1 MHRYPPVVTKLAV
14 IGLGAMGGRIAHRLL
29 DNGHEV
35 GVWNRTVEKMQP
47 LVDAGATPHDSPAEA
62 SKRADAVITMIA
74 DPDALREVTEGSD
87 GVLGELAEGAALIEM
102 STVGP
107 EAIERLAE
115 RMPPGGTLIDAP
127 VLGSTGEVDTGTLK
141 IFVGGSSGDYERW
154 KPLLSELGSPMHAG
168 PLGSGAKAKLVANLT
183 LVATLTA
190 LGEALAL
197 AEGLGLD
204 RDKTF
209 EVLSGTRL
217 AAEAERRRDSIAD
230 NTFMKR
236 FALALA
242 RKDADL
248 VSEAARRAGVELRV
262 VPAAR
267 EWFAEAEAQGWGDL
281 DYSAVLAH
289 ILGREQPSED

>member
-1 MHRYPPVVTKLAV
+1 
-14 IGLGAMGGRIAHRLL
+14 LL
-29 DNGHEV
+29 DKGHEV
-35 GVWNRTVEKMQP
+35 AVWNRTAGKMQP
-47 LVDAGATPHDSPAEA
+47 LVEAGATAHDSPA
-62 SKRADAVITMIA
+62 DAARNAECIITMVA
-74 DPDALREVTEGSD
+74 DPGALRDVTAGDAGVLQELGEGST
-87 GVLGELAEGAALIEM
+87 LIEM

-115 RMPPGGTLIDAP
+115 LIPEGRTLIDAP
-127 VLGSTGEVDTGTLK
+127 VLGSTGEVDAGALK
-141 IFVGGSSGDYERW
+141 VFVGGSLEDYERLE
-154 KPLLSELGSPMHAG
+154 PLFSELGTPIHAG

-204 RDKTF
+204 RVATF
-209 EVLSGTRL
+209 QVLSGTRL
-217 AAEAERRRDSIAD
+217 AAEAERRRDSVRD

-248 VSEAARRAGVELRV
+248 VIEAARQANVDLRV

-267 EWFAEAEAQGWGDL
+267 EWFATAEEEGWGEL

-289 ILGREQPSED
+289 ILGREQPNG

>member
-1 MHRYPPVVTKLAV
+1 VTKLAV
-14 IGLGAMGGRIAHRLL
+14 IGLGAMGSRIAHRFLGT
-29 DNGHEV
+29 GHEV
-35 GVWNRTVEKMQP
+35 AVWNRTPEKMRP
-47 LVDAGATPHDSPAEA
+47 LVEAGAAAHDSPSDA
-62 SKRADAVITMIA
+62 SKGADAVITMVA
-74 DPDALREVTEGSD
+74 DPGALREVSEGRT
-87 GVLGELAEGAALIEM
+87 GILHGLAEGATLIEM

-115 RMPPGGTLIDAP
+115 RIPTGRALIDAP
-127 VLGSTGEVDTGTLK
+127 VLGSTGEIDAGTLK
-141 IFVGGSSGDYERW
+141 IFVGGSSDDYERW
-154 KPLLSELGSPMHAG
+154 KPLFSELGSPMHAG
-168 PLGSGAKAKLVANLT
+168 PLGSGATAKLVANLT

-197 AEGLGLD
+197 ADGLGLD
-204 RDKTF
+204 RNTAF

-217 AAEAERRRDSIAD
+217 AAEAERRRDSVTND
-230 NTFMKR
+230 EFLKR

-248 VSEAARRAGVELRV
+248 VIDAARRANIDLRV

-267 EWFAEAEAQGWGDL
+267 EWFAKAEEEGWGEL

-289 ILGREQPSED
+289 ILGREQPNG

>member
-1 MHRYPPVVTKLAV
+1 MNKLAV
-14 IGLGAMGGRIAHRLL
+14 IGLGAMGSRIAHRFL
-29 DNGHEV
+29 DKGHEV
-35 GVWNRTVEKMQP
+35 AVWNRTAEKMQP
-47 LVDAGATPHDSPAEA
+47 LVQGGATDHDSPADA
-62 SKRADAVITMIA
+62 ARAAEVVITMVA
-74 DPDALREVTEGSD
+74 DPHALRDVTEGKD
-87 GVLGELAEGAALIEM
+87 GVLQGLGDGSTLIEM

-107 EAIERLAE
+107 EAIERLAGL
-115 RMPPGGTLIDAP
+115 MPEGRKFIDAP
-127 VLGSTGEVDTGTLK
+127 VLGSTGEVDAGSLK
-141 IFVGGSSGDYERW
+141 VFVGASPDDYERLE
-154 KPLLSELGSPMHAG
+154 PLLAELGSPIHVG

-204 RDKTF
+204 RVATF

-217 AAEAERRRDSIAD
+217 AAEAERRRDSVRD
-230 NTFMKR
+230 TEFLKR

-248 VSEAARRAGVELRV
+248 VIEAARHADVDLRV

-267 EWFAEAEAQGWGDL
+267 EWFAKAEEEGWGEL

-289 ILGREQPSED
+289 ILGREQPKTDD